1 MKYILLS
8 TPMAPTVNEY
18 LTVARGRMIK
28 TSKFRL
34 FEQRAIRQ
42 IKQEL
47 ELPKYINQLKEWTKS
62 QVLRVDCYF
71 IFNPEKVFT
80 KTKKAKS
87 WVQRIDVH
95 NRLKPLHDVISKST
109 EVDDS
114 FYFEGDCVKAT
125 SDPNQEP
132 YVLIKISP
140 TKPKTIHDV
149 LRMIDER

>member
-1 MKYILLS
+1 MS
-8 TPMAPTVNEY
+8 PTVNEY

-34 FEQRAIRQ
+34 FEQRALRQ
-42 IKQEL
+42 IQQEL
-47 ELPKYINQLKEWTKS
+47 ELPHYIKQLKQWTKDH
-62 QVLRVDCYF
+62 VLRVDCYF
-71 IFNPEKVFT
+71 IFNPSKVFT

-95 NRLKPLHDVISKST
+95 NRLKPLHDVIAKAT

-114 FYFEGDCVKAT
+114 FYFEGDTVKA
-125 SDPNQEP
+125 SGDYIVEP
-132 YVLIKISP
+132 YVLIKIQP

-149 LRMIDER
+149 LRMIDEK